1 MVIKFFLTS
10 PTSGCKIP
18 ELLEMMLAIRID
30 EAEVLVQRRGADLLI
45 PWLGV
50 ELGSLFDLADRHQA
64 I

>member
-1 MVIKFFLTS
+1 
-10 PTSGCKIP
+10 
-18 ELLEMMLAIRID
+18 MLAIRID